1 MDKAKHRI
9 QICMGSSC
17 FTRGNGINAELL
29 QRLIAGGGLDAR
41 LDEAGS
47 DGIEIAGSLCA
58 GLCKDGPIIVVDG
71 VVHKQVTPP
80 TLQDI
85 LATRFG
91 ISVESER

>member
-1 MDKAKHRI
+1 MNKTKQKI

-17 FTRGNGINAELL
+17 FSRGNGLNAELL
-29 QRLIAGGGLDAR
+29 HRLITGGTLDAR
-41 LDEAGS
+41 LDETGM

-71 VVHKQVTPP
+71 VVHKQVTPM

-91 ISVESER
+91 ISAESER